1 MEDLTD
7 EQLLSCP
14 EAIEPTFIHRGRRD
28 SISTQ
33 AGKEKQK
40 NRSKCSP
47 IYHQTVYQSI
57 STAIIA
63 KRFSLKLQKFG
74 LSSFFLPVIKQ
85 RLQGKPR
92 SNFRGQATWSLAI
105 HFNQF
110 VGHLLSFVMV
120 ACNSKY
126 MCTLPTQATGCLS
139 LTLVACHTK

>member
-47 IYHQTVYQSI
+47 TYHQTVYQSI

-63 KRFSLKLQKFG
+63 RRFSLKLQKLLKFG
-74 LSSFFLPVIKQ
+74 LSSFFLPSLNK
-85 RLQGKPR
+85 GY
-92 SNFRGQATWSLAI
+92 RGSL
-105 HFNQF
+105 
-110 VGHLLSFVMV
+110 V
-120 ACNSKY
+120 
-126 MCTLPTQATGCLS
+126 
-139 LTLVACHTK
+139 

>member
-40 NRSKCSP
+40 NRSKCCP
-47 IYHQTVYQSI
+47 IYHQTAYQSI

-63 KRFSLKLQKFG
+63 KRFSLQLQKFG
-74 LSSFFLPVIKQ
+74 LSSFFFSSLNK
-85 RLQGKPR
+85 GY
-92 SNFRGQATWSLAI
+92 RGSLVQI
-105 HFNQF
+105 F
-110 VGHLLSFVMV
+110 GDKRPGLLLYILI
-120 ACNSKY
+120 N
-126 MCTLPTQATGCLS
+126 L
-139 LTLVACHTK
+139 LVTCCHS